1 MITVIT
7 GTPGAGKTALAV
19 SMLLEEQGK
28 RPLFVSGIPDLKID
42 HQPTP
47 PVEEWTREE
56 PTPEDETVKRPI
68 FNFPANSIIVID
80 EAQNVYR
87 PRGVGSKVPPHV
99 AAFETH
105 RHTGV
110 DFWLITQHPGLLDA
124 NIRKLVG
131 RHVHI
136 RNTPLGR
143 YLYEWPECGDPETK
157 SSRDI
162 SASRRY
168 KLPKKVY
175 GLYKSASL
183 HVKQKH
189 RVPFAFY
196 ILAAAVLFVGFL
208 GYRTYSRIQDV
219 AGGNPFGKDGPQ
231 ALSANGQHGTPA
243 VPGQPAAPVDP
254 FAQYKPTVPDL
265 AFTAPRYQGITQ
277 PVTAPIPAACVSTA
291 KDCRCYTQQATR
303 LNLSA
308 DLCRQI
314 VANGFFVDFD
324 SRSVNQRSD
333 SAEKPHQGTERPAQ
347 SIQQPPQQ
355 VMSPETVRVA
365 SAASDRFDR
374 SGQSVLTFDRELY
387 GR

>member
-1 MITVIT
+1 MITLIT
-7 GTPGAGKTALAV
+7 GTPGAGKTLLAV
-19 SMLLEEQGK
+19 EMLLEEQGK
-28 RPLFVSGIPDLKID
+28 RPLFISGIPELKID

-68 FNFPANSIIVID
+68 FNFPPNSIIVID

-136 RNTPLGR
+136 RNTALGR
-143 YLYEWPECGDPETK
+143 YLYEWPECGDPESK

-168 KLPKKVY
+168 KLPKKVF
-175 GLYKSASL
+175 GMYKSASL
-183 HVKQKH
+183 HIKQKH
-189 RVPFAFY
+189 RIPFVVY
-196 ILAAAVLFVGFL
+196 LLAAALLGCSFL
-208 GYRTYSRIQDV
+208 AYRVYSRINDV
-219 AGGNPFGKDGPQ
+219 ASGNPFGKSGPS
-231 ALSANGQHGTPA
+231 ALPSNG
-243 VPGQPAAPVDP
+243 VPGAPEQRAAVPVDP
-254 FAQYKPTVPDL
+254 LAQYKPAVPDL
-265 AFTAPRYQGITQ
+265 AFTAPRYQGVTQ
-277 PVTAPIPAACVSTA
+277 PVTAPIPAACVSTK

-324 SRSVNQRSD
+324 ARPVNQRSETSGNPQHGAD
-333 SAEKPHQGTERPAQ
+333 RPAEVV
-347 SIQQPPQQ
+347 QQPSPQ
-355 VMSPETVRVA
+355 VVSPEAVRA
-365 SAASDRFDR
+365 STAASDRFDR
-374 SGQSVLTFDRELY
+374 SGQSVLTFDKELY